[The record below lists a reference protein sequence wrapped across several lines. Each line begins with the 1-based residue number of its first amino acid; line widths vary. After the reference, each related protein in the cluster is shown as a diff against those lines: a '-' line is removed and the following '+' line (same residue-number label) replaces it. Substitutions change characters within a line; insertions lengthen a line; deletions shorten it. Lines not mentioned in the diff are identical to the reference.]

1 MRSYIHIKG
10 AKLWM
15 LCAVAVI
22 GVVITCCTTKITSVQ
37 EPTNAVIGDIIN
49 VKLNVDFTQVI
60 NLDPPYPANYVVA
73 ILAPKG
79 WKISENTAITYTSN
93 KGNGKMRPMD
103 PARLE
108 PTQANNGLTWSQ
120 SLKAKFN
127 IGGNLV
133 DDVEWVAFESETQY
147 PFANGDNLQ
156 AVVNI
161 QMKVGADNN
170 TTLTRLAYVVC
181 ESRDGILVGVGTTGV
196 AYASYFGGCLTVG
209 GGTTG
214 DVLNFCDPQLVS
226 VDPPKAVDNDLLTF
240 KFDSNVQSTL
250 LDGNDDVHLCISA
263 TVTDNASG
271 AVSNIDVCDGSAKTK
286 LKRIS
291 AGKYGLTIWPQG
303 FFGLTE
309 TQNITRMSYFIT
321 NASGSIKVGYQN
333 TAAPFTYKFKCE

>member
-1 MRSYIHIKG
+1 MRSHIHIKG
-10 AKLWM
+10 VKLWM
-15 LCAVAVI
+15 LCAVMVI
-22 GVVITCCTTKITSVQ
+22 GVAITFCTTKITSVE
-37 EPTNAVIGDIIN
+37 EPSTAVIGETIN
-49 VKLNVDFTQVI
+49 VKLTVDFTAVI
-60 NLDPPYPANYVVA
+60 NLDPPYLANYVVA

-79 WKISENTAITYTSN
+79 WKIAENTAITYTSN
-93 KGNGKMRPMD
+93 KGNGKMRLLD
-103 PARLE
+103 PTRLE
-108 PTQANNGLTWSQ
+108 PTQANNGLTWPQ
-120 SLKAKFN
+120 SLKSKFG

-170 TTLTRLAYVVC
+170 TTLTRLGYVVC
-181 ESRDGILVGVGTTGV
+181 DSKDGILVGVGTTGV

-214 DVLNFCDPQLVS
+214 DVLNFCDPQLAS

-250 LDGNDDVHLCISA
+250 LDGNDDVHLCIDA
-263 TVTDNASG
+263 TITDTGSG
-271 AVSNIDVCDGSAKTK
+271 ATHTVQVCDGSEKTK
-286 LKRIS
+286 LKKIS

-309 TQNITRMSYFIT
+309 TEVITRMSYYIT
-321 NASGSIKVGYQN
+321 NNTGAIKVGYQN